1 MWKAALARMS
11 QVFPPPILRRGEEY
25 EKMGHVLN
33 LRLSEGLLKAQVKGS
48 ANHIYTVHL
57 DLKHWPEQSGNC
69 TCPQRINCKH
79 IAASLLALKTHGS
92 GPKEV
97 QPSREIPAYYSVQE
111 EQIDAEDVEWYS
123 ELNESSN
130 DFFSYQLGIL
140 INNKTTNIVPLISE
154 LIARWDEETLE
165 SLSENLLLKLPI
177 GEGKVLKI
185 TLKRLKPLLR
195 FLFKYG
201 LSEKTPTLDVRKNQL
216 LLLLEA
222 EQAMA
227 AAKARWQG
235 TEEIRKKLHALT
247 TLNSLP
253 DITPPQN
260 LKATLR
266 DYQQQGLNWLSGLR
280 SYEFGG
286 VLADDMGLGKTVQT
300 LALLQYEK
308 EANRPQKATLIIAP
322 TSVVRNWENE
332 SRTFC
337 PQLKVLIYHG
347 SERHQ
352 DTFDGY
358 DIIISTYG
366 LVQRDKTRFLKYHF
380 YYLILDEAQAIKNAR
395 AKTTQIVHQLKSDYR
410 LCLTGT
416 PMENHLGELWSL
428 FHFLM
433 PGFLGTPKQFKK
445 YFRNPIE
452 KEGDEERKIQLVQRI
467 QPFLLRRTKNQVA
480 KELPLK
486 TETTLSI
493 ELQGKQRDLYEA
505 IRLTME
511 KKVREAIMQQGI
523 NRSHI
528 LILDALLKLRQV
540 CCDPRLLKIPEAE
553 MAYGESAKLEALM
566 ELLDNL
572 IAEGRKVLIFS
583 QFTSMLTLIE
593 EAIQSRKYNYLKLT
607 GSTTNRQPLIDE
619 FQKGNYSL
627 FLISLKAGG
636 VGLNLTRADTVIHYD
651 PWWNPAIEGQATDRT
666 HRIGQQNPVFVYKLV
681 TSGTVEEA
689 ILKLQNKKKMLIEGV
704 LSMQKSGNLILT
716 EEDIAHFFKPLS

>member
-1 MWKAALARMS
+1 
-11 QVFPPPILRRGEEY
+11 
-25 EKMGHVLN
+25 MGHVLN